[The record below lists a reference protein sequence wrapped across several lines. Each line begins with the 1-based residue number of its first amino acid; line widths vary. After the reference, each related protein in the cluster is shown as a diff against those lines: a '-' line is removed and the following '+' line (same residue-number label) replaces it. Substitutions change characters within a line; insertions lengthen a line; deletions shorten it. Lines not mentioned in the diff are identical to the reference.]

1 MQTSQQLAEFKQ
13 LCTQNGLGKEHV
25 WQHKQSNNWIISR
38 PGIEKIQGLNNIT
51 VGLDYCGG
59 AADFA
64 VVKATATRTI
74 KPEGAR
80 TGKKLS
86 IESLG
91 SANDKN
97 SKVSY
102 YAEMAEKRAKS
113 RAILML
119 MGFYALGVYGEDEA
133 DDFKRKADSGSL
145 PDAVQAVV
153 ESMREDYIEAQFSV
167 EGKGNEQTPEVP
179 KKSPAEDAPRA
190 SAPLAVSATS
200 ALNKA
205 DDELESVR
213 KRIIQQLTSHHITPI
228 ERSRMMAGL
237 NGLTLE
243 KSVATAAKIE
253 ATVEER
259 THPDA
264 LAKARTGLRSFAN
277 KHASTI
283 GTEEYN
289 RLHLRAGALTVT
301 AVDLIQEEQE
311 VAAWLKEEGMAAA

>member
-64 VVKATATRTI
+64 VVKVTATRTV
-74 KPEGAR
+74 KAEGAK
-80 TGKKLS
+80 TSKKLS

-91 SANDKN
+91 SANAKN
-97 SKVSY
+97 SQVSY

-119 MGFYALGVYGEDEA
+119 MGFYSLGVYGEDEA
-133 DDFKRKADSGSL
+133 DDFKRKADSGAFDEA
-145 PDAVQAVV
+145 PAVAQPQSPAPVV
-153 ESMREDYIEAQFSV
+153 AAPEA
-167 EGKGNEQTPEVP
+167 P
-179 KKSPAEDAPRA
+179 KKAPAEAAAPVLT
-190 SAPLAVSATS
+190 APALLGGAVKSGE
-200 ALNKA
+200 
-205 DDELESVR
+205 DELEGVR

-243 KSVATAAKIE
+243 KAVATAAKIE
-253 ATVEER
+253 ATIEER

-311 VAAWLKEEGMAAA
+311 VAAWLKEEGKVAA

>member
-1 MQTSQQLAEFKQ
+1 MQTSEQLAAFRA
-13 LCTQNGLGKEHV
+13 LCQANNLGKSDV

-51 VGLDYCGG
+51 VSLDYCGG

-80 TGKKLS
+80 MGKKLS
-86 IESLG
+86 SESLG

-133 DDFKRKADSGSL
+133 DDFKRKADSGAL
-145 PDAVQAVV
+145 PNEVQA
-153 ESMREDYIEAQFSV
+153 ESLRNDYIEAQFSV
-167 EGKGNEQTPEVP
+167 EGKGTDQTYEAP
-179 KKSPAEDAPRA
+179 KKAPAEAAPRA

-200 ALNKA
+200 APSNA
-205 DDELESVR
+205 ADELEGVR
-213 KRIIQQLTSHHITPI
+213 KRIIQQLTSHHITPG
-228 ERSRMMAGL
+228 ERSRMMQHL
-237 NGLTLE
+237 NRLDLPKALAQSAKITECVEYRPSPQALKE
-243 KSVATAAKIE
+243 VRAKLVEFAKTNATALGQAKHE
-253 ATVEER
+253 A
-259 THPDA
+259 
-264 LAKARTGLRSFAN
+264 LLLRS
-277 KHASTI
+277 K
-283 GTEEYN
+283 
-289 RLHLRAGALTVT
+289 ALTVT
-301 AVDLIQEEQE
+301 AVDLLTEIEQAQALLME
-311 VAAWLKEEGMAAA
+311 GAVAYA